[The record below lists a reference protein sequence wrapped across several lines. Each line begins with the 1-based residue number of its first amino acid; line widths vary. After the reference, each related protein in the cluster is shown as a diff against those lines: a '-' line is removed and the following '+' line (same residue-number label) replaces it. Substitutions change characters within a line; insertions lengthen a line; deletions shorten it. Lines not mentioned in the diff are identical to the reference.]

1 MIPFNNWELTVLNA
15 AAVNNNV
22 NVPELTLHTHLG
34 KHCMALL
41 MCFLLI
47 RFVALL
53 LFSILLHLEKIV
65 FDIPYQ
71 HYIQHMHNTVAT
83 LYLMPFI

>member
-1 MIPFNNWELTVLNA
+1 MIPFNHWELTVLNA

-53 LFSILLHLEKIV
+53 LFSILSHLEKMV

-71 HYIQHMHNTVAT
+71 HYSTIQ
-83 LYLMPFI
+83 

>member
-1 MIPFNNWELTVLNA
+1 MIPFNHWELTVLNA

-53 LFSILLHLEKIV
+53 LFKGQLISKANSKVLI
-65 FDIPYQ
+65 
-71 HYIQHMHNTVAT
+71 
-83 LYLMPFI
+83 